1 MNLYMEVLMGCMILL
16 GGWGIMAATLFSLE
30 SAKIFIISS
39 LLVCERLNLDQKKI
53 YLQMFSNCLV

>member
-39 LLVCERLNLDQKKI
+39 LLVCDRLNLDQKKR

>member
-39 LLVCERLNLDQKKI
+39 LLVSDKLNLDQKKVS
-53 YLQMFSNCLV
+53 LQMFSNCLV